1 MTIRKRNGK
10 QVGFNPEK
18 IRIAL
23 RKANADT
30 GVLHQIPEGDVE
42 VLVARIE
49 DISKSTSLH
58 VEEIQNLVIKIL
70 RDMKFTV
77 LADNYEQY
85 RIFKE
90 CERRKRTY
98 NTTDKPV
105 QDLLTLNNKEN
116 ENANKDSKLLST
128 QRDLIAGEVSKDL
141 ARRLMIPRDIMKAH
155 DAGIIHIHDLD
166 YIAQKMYNC
175 CLVNLEDM
183 LQNGTVINKKKIDK
197 PKSFQTACTIATQIV
212 AQVASSQYGGQT
224 ISLAHISPFV
234 DASRQKVT
242 QQFLEELTKLNV
254 KPNQNIIDEIIEA
267 RLKKEIESGVQ
278 TIQYQLETLSS
289 TNGQS
294 PFVSINMD
302 LNEVPEGQPRKDLAM
317 VIEEVLKQRI
327 KGVRNEKGIYTAPAF
342 PKLLYVLDENNVHPN
357 SEYYW
362 LTKLAAECST
372 KRLVPDYISAKKMRE
387 LKKGNVYPPMGCRS
401 FLTPNYLVDGEYK
414 FYGRFNQGVT
424 TLNLVDLALSSNKD
438 MNLFQE
444 LLDERMDLI
453 KRMQLIRYEHLKG
466 TVSDVAPILWQHGAI
481 ARLQP
486 GEVIDHMLTDCYSTS
501 SIGIAGM
508 FECVQWMLGVSHTT
522 EEGKEFA
529 VNLLQS
535 LKDKA
540 AEWKAE
546 YNIDF
551 SVYGTPLES
560 TTYKF
565 AQALHKRFGRIPG
578 ITDKDYITNSYHIN
592 VKEKIDAFSKLTK
605 EAVFQDL
612 TPGGAISYVELP
624 DMSKNLDAV
633 MALITHMYHNT
644 MYAEINVAADTCLIC
659 DYQGEMKFD
668 SKGKWYCPMCQNNR
682 RDKMQITRR
691 VCGYIGSNETNKG
704 RTQDIQD
711 RVKHLGD
718 Y

>member
-1 MTIRKRNGK
+1 MKVKKRDK
-10 QVGFNPEK
+10 SIVSFYPEK

-23 RKANADT
+23 RKANAEVGED
-30 GVLHQIPEGDVE
+30 HQITEGGMDVLIKDLKE
-42 VLVARIE
+42 YFGPNVMSVE
-49 DISKSTSLH
+49 DIQDYVVDFLEYWGYRQLYTVYSNYR
-58 VEEIQNLVIKIL
+58 EARAKI
-70 RDMKFTV
+70 RQQT
-77 LADNYEQY
+77 
-85 RIFKE
+85 
-90 CERRKRTY
+90 
-98 NTTDKPV
+98 NTTDGPV

-116 ENANKDSKLLST
+116 ENANKDSRLLST

-141 ARRLMIPRDIMKAH
+141 ARRLMIPRDIIKAH
-155 DAGIIHIHDLD
+155 DDGIIHVHDLD

-242 QQFLEELTKLNV
+242 QQFLKELEKLNV
-254 KPNQNIIDEIIEA
+254 KPNQKIIDEIVAE
-267 RLKKEIESGVQ
+267 RLQKEVESGVQ

-302 LNEVPEGQPRKDLAM
+302 LNEAPEGQAREDLAM
-317 VIEEVLKQRI
+317 VIQEVLKQRI
-327 KGVRNEKGIYTAPAF
+327 KGVKNENGIYTAPAF
-342 PKLLYVLDENNVHPN
+342 PKLLYVLDENNIHPN

-362 LTKLAAECST
+362 LTRLAAECSS

-387 LKKGNVYPPMGCRS
+387 LKHGNVYPPMGCRS
-401 FLTPNYLVDGEYK
+401 FLTPNYKVDGEYK

-424 TLNLVDLALSSNKD
+424 TLNLVDVAMSSAGD
-438 MNLFQE
+438 FEVFDE
-444 LLDERMDLI
+444 LLKERMDLI

-481 ARLQP
+481 ARLEP
-486 GEVIDHMLTDCYSTS
+486 GAVIDEMLTDCYSTS

-508 FECVQWMLGVSHTT
+508 FECVQFMLCESHTT
-522 EEGKEFA
+522 PKGAAFA
-529 VNLLQS
+529 TKILNT
-535 LKDKA
+535 LKDMA

-546 YNIDF
+546 HNIDF

-565 AQALHKRFGRIPG
+565 ALALKRRFGEIKD

-592 VKEKIDAFSKLTK
+592 VKEPIDAFSKLTK

-633 MALITHMYHNT
+633 MAIITHMYHTT
-644 MYAEINVAADTCLIC
+644 MYAEINVAADTCLVC

-668 SKGKWYCPMCQNNR
+668 DKGKWYCPMCHNDR
-682 RDKMQITRR
+682 RNKIQITRR

-704 RTQDIQD
+704 RTKEIQD
-711 RVKHLGD
+711 RVRHLGD